1 MSFGSGSGFTVE
13 PSSEFGVIVE
23 AVIES
28 YAAVVP
34 FEADGS
40 FGSLVTV
47 VSLAPFEA
55 VGSVIGVDV
64 LLGVVALVEA
74 VDVVEVV
81 VVVVVVGVVV
91 DSSVSSSESS
101 SVGSC
106 ESLVSTFTVTLEVH
120 Q

>member
-74 VDVVEVV
+74 VDVVEIVV
-81 VVVVVVGVVV
+81 VDGVVV